1 MQPNLRW
8 GEEGLG
14 RVEDVW
20 VSSVGQE
27 GAAHEGLALVFY
39 PPVKIFERQLLPAPV
54 DLLLVRLPLYAEHLR
69 GREIGE
75 HRHGRQNVGV
85 SLQFKNNL
93 KDLKLVIFKYWISS
107 LVAQQN
113 QNEIALAVS
122 DGKQTDC
129 YWSAYNCTIQ
139 LSIHSTQLS
148 TARDPC
154 LLHLSWI
161 KPKKSEKKP

>member
-39 PPVKIFERQLLPAPV
+39 PPVKIFERQLLPTPV

-69 GREIGE
+69 GREVRE

-113 QNEIALAVS
+113 QNEIALAVC
-122 DGKQTDC
+122 DGKQTVID
-129 YWSAYNCTIQ
+129 Q
-139 LSIHSTQLS
+139 LTTVQFSFQFTQLNFLQPGI
-148 TARDPC
+148 RVYC
-154 LLHLSWI
+154 IYHG
-161 KPKKSEKKP
+161 